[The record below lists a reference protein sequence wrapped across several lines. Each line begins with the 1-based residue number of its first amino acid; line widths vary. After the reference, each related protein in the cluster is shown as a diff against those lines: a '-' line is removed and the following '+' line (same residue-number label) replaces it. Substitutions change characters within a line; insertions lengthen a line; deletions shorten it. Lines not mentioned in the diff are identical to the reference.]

1 MQQASQAALFSL
13 IGNTPL
19 VEVTRMD
26 TGPCQLFLKL
36 ESQNPGGSI
45 KDRIGRAMIE
55 EAEADGRLKPG
66 GVVVEATAGNTGLGL
81 ALVARIK
88 GYRVVLVVPDK
99 MASEKILHLK
109 ALGAE
114 IHLTR
119 SDVGKGHPEYYQDY
133 AARLAREIPNAWFAD
148 QFNNPA
154 NPRAHETTTAPELWE
169 QMHHDLD
176 AIIVGVGSSGTLTG
190 LSRYFSRVQPQ
201 LEFVLADP
209 KGSILA
215 EYVNLGRIASKP
227 GSWAVEGI
235 GEDFIPSIA
244 DFSRVKCA
252 YTISDEESFNTARM
266 LVRTEGILGG
276 SSTGTLLAAALR
288 YCQAQTTPKRV
299 ATFVCDTGTRY
310 LTKMYS
316 DGWMVDQ
323 GLLHRPQ
330 TGDLRDLIGRRFD
343 DGEVVTVAPGD
354 TLLTAF
360 NRMRSADL
368 AQLPVIDNGCLAG
381 IIDESDLLLH
391 VTSDPAR
398 FSAPVASTMTAQLQ
412 TLKPGSSMQQLREI
426 LDRGLTAVVCDDNC
440 NFYGVITRFDLLNH
454 LRRTLS

>member
-1 MQQASQAALFSL
+1 
-13 IGNTPL
+13 
-19 VEVTRMD
+19 MD

-55 EAEADGRLKPG
+55 QAEADGKLQPG
-66 GVVVEATAGNTGLGL
+66 GVVVEATAGNTGIGL

-99 MASEKILHLK
+99 MAAEKILHLK

-133 AARLAREIPNAWFAD
+133 AARLAREIPGAWFAD

-154 NPRAHETTTAPELWE
+154 NPRAHETTTGPELWE
-169 QMHHDLD
+169 QSGHDLD
-176 AIIVGVGSSGTLTG
+176 AIVVGVGSGGTLTG
-190 LSRYFSRVQPQ
+190 LSRYFSLVQPH

-209 KGSILA
+209 RGSILA
-215 EYVNLGRIASKP
+215 EYVQTGRLSEVS

-235 GEDFIPSIA
+235 GEDFIPANA
-244 DFSRVKCA
+244 DLSRVRTA
-252 YTISDEESFNTARM
+252 YTITDEESFHTARA
-266 LVRTEGILGG
+266 LLRNEGILAG
-276 SSTGTLLAAALR
+276 SSTGTLLAAALK
-288 YCQAQTTPKRV
+288 YCRAQTSPKRV

-310 LTKMYS
+310 LTKVYS

-323 GLLHRPQ
+323 GLLERPRL
-330 TGDLRDLIGRRFD
+330 GDLRDLIGRRYD
-343 DGEVVTVAPGD
+343 DGEVVTVSPSD

-368 AQLPVIDNGCLAG
+368 AQLPVIDQGRLAG
-381 IIDESDLLLH
+381 LIDESDLLLH
-391 VTSDPAR
+391 VSREPR
-398 FSAPVASTMTAQLQ
+398 SFSAPVSGTMTAHLR
-412 TLKPGSSMQQLREI
+412 TLRPSASMQELREI
-426 LDRGLTAVVCDDNC
+426 LDHGLTAVICDDDR
-440 NFYGVITRFDLLNH
+440 FYGLITRFDLLNH